1 MKKRSIQKGG
11 FFGVVILV
19 VVAIALLAYFSIDVS
34 GIGQTIISIL
44 ENIFDLL
51 KGAFL
56 QYLVPMGAYLWNGF
70 TAIFR

>member
-19 VVAIALLAYFSIDVS
+19 VVAIALLAYFSIDVR
-34 GIGQTIISIL
+34 GIGQTIISVL

-56 QYLVPMGAYLWNGF
+56 QYLVPMGAYLWSGF

>member
-1 MKKRSIQKGG
+1 MKKRSTRKGG
-11 FFGVVILV
+11 FLGVVILV
-19 VVAIALLAYFSIDVS
+19 VVAIAFLAYFNIDVR
-34 GIGQTIISIL
+34 GIGQAVISVL

-70 TAIFR
+70 TALF

>member
-1 MKKRSIQKGG
+1 MKKRSTRKGG
-11 FFGVVILV
+11 FLGVVILV
-19 VVAIALLAYFSIDVS
+19 VVAIALLAYFNIDVR
-34 GIGQTIISIL
+34 GIGQAVISVL

-70 TAIFR
+70 TALF